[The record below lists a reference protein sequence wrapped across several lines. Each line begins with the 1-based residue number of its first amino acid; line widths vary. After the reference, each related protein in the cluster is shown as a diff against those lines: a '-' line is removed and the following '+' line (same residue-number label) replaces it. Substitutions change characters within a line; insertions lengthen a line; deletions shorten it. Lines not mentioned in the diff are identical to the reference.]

1 MKSINLEVNTE
12 TGELIP
18 QIIMVDAVKAPAISI
33 DVREVTTY
41 HKEPGKLVKL
51 IADQAAYATFDIS
64 TKAGRDA
71 CKSHAS
77 NIIRCISPAINESKR
92 MAADAK
98 KVVNQDIAFR
108 REFENGIRELAA
120 YHRKPLTEWE
130 EEQDRIK
137 QAEENRLRKIE
148 EEKQYLI
155 DWQDAIDYNELF
167 DLRKAKQAKDERL
180 AEIEKKRL
188 FDLEVEKKAN
198 ELINNS
204 NSLDNVFSTLPHIT
218 KVPVFEDEK
227 LIAQNEVIIDNCVA
241 VKQLPKLTLH
251 DVLILIATSYGV
263 NYVDAKKLLIDVLL
277 NEELT

>member
-1 MKSINLEVNTE
+1 MKLVNLEVNTE

-18 QIIMVDAVKAPAISI
+18 QIIMVSDIKAPAISI
-33 DVREVTTY
+33 DVSNVLTY

-71 CKSHAS
+71 CKSHAA

-130 EEQDRIK
+130 EEQERIK
-137 QAEENRLRKIE
+137 QEEEDRLRKIE
-148 EEKQYLI
+148 EEKQFLI
-155 DWQDAIDYNELF
+155 DWQDAIDFNELF
-167 DLRKAKQAKDERL
+167 DLRKAKKAEDERL

-198 ELINNS
+198 ELIKANS
-204 NSLDNVFSTLPHIT
+204 IFEEVTIT
-218 KVPVFEDEK
+218 H
-227 LIAQNEVIIDNCVA
+227 AA
-241 VKQLPKLTLH
+241 VKTTTLTNENKLPEITLQ
-251 DVLILIATSYGV
+251 DIILVIAAYYFV
-263 NYVDAKKLLIDVLL
+263 EYDDAKKILIDILL
-277 NEELT
+277 TEELK

>member
-1 MKSINLEVNTE
+1 MKLVNLEVNTE

-18 QIIMVDAVKAPAISI
+18 QIIMVSDIKAPAISI
-33 DVREVTTY
+33 DVSNVLTY

-71 CKSHAS
+71 CKSHAA

-98 KVVNQDIAFR
+98 KVVNQDISFR

-130 EEQDRIK
+130 EEQERIK
-137 QAEENRLRKIE
+137 QEEENRLRKIE

-167 DLRKAKQAKDERL
+167 DLRKAKQAEDERL
-180 AEIEKKRL
+180 ADIEKKRL
-188 FDLEVEKKAN
+188 FDLAVEEKAKI
-198 ELINNS
+198 LINS
-204 NSLDNVFSTLPHIT
+204 APIIHESTNVKPAEPPSKP
-218 KVPVFEDEK
+218 
-227 LIAQNEVIIDNCVA
+227 IIDNCVA

-263 NYVDAKKLLIDVLL
+263 NYVDAKKILIDILL
-277 NEELT
+277 NEELL